1 VTGSTGRDVRLS
13 AAVVAGL
20 LLLVWAT
27 VSGPPEFFG
36 SGVQR
41 FQGDDPVPTPSAA
54 PTAPTDEPAPSNAD
68 QQPRPED
75 VEGLGDLLLWTAMLL
90 LVVLLAVFLSWVLFQ
105 RWRPPPGRPD
115 DDFEVL
121 PEVPDLA
128 ETLARDADR
137 QLAAVNEG
145 SPRNGIVRCWL
156 RLEES
161 VAEAGLP
168 REPWETSAELTLRVL
183 RTLDVDP
190 RALGT
195 LAVLYR
201 EARFSDHELDEDARA
216 RAYAALRAMHDDL
229 RDPSAARG
237 GS

>member
-1 VTGSTGRDVRLS
+1 MTGSTRRDVRLS

-36 SGVQR
+36 SEVQR
-41 FQGDDPVPTPSAA
+41 FQADDPVATPSVA
-54 PTAPTDEPAPSNAD
+54 PSAPTDEPAPSSGD
-68 QQPRPED
+68 QEPRPED

-90 LVVLLAVFLSWVLFQ
+90 LVVLLAVFLSWLLFQ
-105 RWRPPPGRPD
+105 RWRPPPGGSD

-121 PEVPDLA
+121 PEVPDVSEA
-128 ETLARDADR
+128 LARDADR
-137 QLAAVNEG
+137 TLAAVSEG

-190 RALGT
+190 RAIGT
-195 LAVLYR
+195 LAALYR
-201 EARFSDHELDEDARA
+201 EARFSDHELGEDARA
-216 RAYAALRAMHDDL
+216 TASAALRAMHDDL
-229 RDPSAARG
+229 KNPSAARG

>member
-1 VTGSTGRDVRLS
+1 VRLS
-13 AAVVAGL
+13 AAVVVGL

-27 VSGPPEFFG
+27 VSGPAEFFG

-41 FQGDDPVPTPSAA
+41 FQADDPVATPSAA
-54 PTAPTDEPAPSNAD
+54 PSTPTDEPAASSAD

-105 RWRPPPGRPD
+105 RWRPPPGRSD

-121 PEVPDLA
+121 PEVSDVSEA
-128 ETLARDADR
+128 LARDAER
-137 QLAAVNEG
+137 QLAAVSEG

-195 LAVLYR
+195 LAALYR

-216 RAYAALRAMHDDL
+216 TAYAALRAMHDDL
-229 RDPSAARG
+229 KNPAARG